1 MTAVGISLGMNCDAA
16 VWGVEHNIRMT
27 KAQGYKTC
35 PFDEMISNYPGIVE
49 CIRDDFKYFCDP
61 DYLTLIET
69 TDVPYIYNTKYK
81 FLFNH
86 ESPGH
91 ADLYITQKWPGGK
104 NYYIIDN
111 YKHFIERYTRR
122 IQSFREYLSCSTN
135 LITFILHRYNTRQSD
150 LTELHSALRLHYPKL
165 SYYIMPLFISND
177 QVRNMLRVMQFDEDH
192 PEMDRLNYWYE

>member
-1 MTAVGISLGMNCDAA
+1 
-16 VWGVEHNIRMT
+16 
-27 KAQGYKTC
+27 
-35 PFDEMISNYPGIVE
+35 MISNYPGIVE

-104 NYYIIDN
+104 NHYIIDN
-111 YKHFIERYTRR
+111 YKYFIERYNRR
-122 IQSFREYLSCSTN
+122 IQSFREYLSCPTN
-135 LITFILHRYNTRQSD
+135 FITFILFRYNTRQSD
-150 LTELHSALRLHYPKL
+150 LTELHDALRLHYPHL
-165 SYYIMPLFISND
+165 SYYIMPLFINNEK
-177 QVRNMLRVMQFDEDH
+177 VRNVLRMMRFEEDH